1 MPQKTRWLA
10 GPPIRLVGKASR
22 LTSFLG
28 FHDFRETRTAWGPDK
43 RERRKTTKDEDDYLP
58 LSPSL
63 LLGLKDHDSKRILE
77 LVALIGK
84 LFGRSKD
91 GPLEIKASPGFAS
104 EKLFRRSVKRI
115 LTKYKETIRKLE
127 K

>member
-10 GPPIRLVGKASR
+10 GLPIRLKMKRAV
-22 LTSFLG
+22 
-28 FHDFRETRTAWGPDK
+28 GPDK
-43 RERRKTTKDEDDYLP
+43 RERRTTTKDEDDYLP
-58 LSPSL
+58 CHHHFF
-63 LLGLKDHDSKRILE
+63 LGLKDHDSKRILE

-91 GPLEIKASPGFAS
+91 GPVEIKASPGFAS

-115 LTKYKETIRKLE
+115 LAKYKETIRKLE

>member
-1 MPQKTRWLA
+1 MTSVRSAQWDRTNENEGRRRRTKT
-10 GPPIRLVGKASR
+10 I
-22 LTSFLG
+22 TCHCHHHF
-28 FHDFRETRTAWGPDK
+28 F
-43 RERRKTTKDEDDYLP
+43 
-58 LSPSL
+58 
-63 LLGLKDHDSKRILE
+63 LGLKDHDSKRILE

-91 GPLEIKASPGFAS
+91 GPVEIKASPGFAS

-115 LTKYKETIRKLE
+115 LAKYKETIRKLE

>member
-1 MPQKTRWLA
+1 
-10 GPPIRLVGKASR
+10 V
-22 LTSFLG
+22 
-28 FHDFRETRTAWGPDK
+28 GPDK
-43 RERRKTTKDEDDYLP
+43 RERRKTTKDETITCHCHHHFF
-58 LSPSL
+58 
-63 LLGLKDHDSKRILE
+63 LGLKDHDSKRILE

-115 LTKYKETIRKLE
+115 LAKYKETIRKLE